1 MKKHN
6 AMANGS
12 IQMIYQLSVIII
24 LLIPTFWLYPG
35 VDIISQWPYLLILGL
50 VTTAIGHT
58 LFLNSFSHF
67 SISTASIMSSIQPL
81 FGILLGSIFLYEI
94 PNIKSIFGGIL
105 ILMTVLIENIY
116 TKNNQL

>member
-1 MKKHN
+1 
-6 AMANGS
+6 MANGS

-24 LLIPTFWLYPG
+24 LLIPTLWIYPG

-116 TKNNQL
+116 TKNSQL